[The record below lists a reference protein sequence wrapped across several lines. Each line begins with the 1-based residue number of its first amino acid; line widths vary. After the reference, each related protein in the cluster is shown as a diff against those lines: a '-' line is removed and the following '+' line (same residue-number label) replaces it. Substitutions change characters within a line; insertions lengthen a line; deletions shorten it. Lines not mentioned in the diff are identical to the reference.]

1 LILPVLLSKSPH
13 PSRESVGTRGSLSN
27 ISGTDGPAIHPAR
40 RIASRPSIS
49 SYGEELTAPR
59 LRTLDG
65 GSRRVL
71 DRLSA
76 FLSEDIGSA
85 LKGGAKVCQHQLVNE
100 VLRLLVTEFVIN
112 FGRKDATP
120 IQRAFQSGLSEST
133 LSKSS

>member
-1 LILPVLLSKSPH
+1 V
-13 PSRESVGTRGSLSN
+13 
-27 ISGTDGPAIHPAR
+27 A
-40 RIASRPSIS
+40 
-49 SYGEELTAPR
+49 LTAPR
-59 LRTLDG
+59 LRTLDR

-112 FGRKDATP
+112 FGRKYADTYSARLPELPSLSHPGCQTHQTTVRSPTSRDKIHRDQDSSATEAATFCDGHH
-120 IQRAFQSGLSEST
+120 ITESS
-133 LSKSS
+133 LGWGSRFRE

>member
-1 LILPVLLSKSPH
+1 LPLLLFKETRQIPGH
-13 PSRESVGTRGSLSN
+13 TRGIKTKIRHQLSV
-27 ISGTDGPAIHPAR
+27 A
-40 RIASRPSIS
+40 
-49 SYGEELTAPR
+49 LTAPR
-59 LRTLDG
+59 PQTLDR

-120 IQRAFQSGLSEST
+120 IQRAFQSGLLSRIQAVKLIRHDSGWSPVQRIRFT
-133 LSKSS
+133 LAA